1 MSTENEKAVLKPA
14 YSAVEFYNKASN
26 LNQAKAML
34 MGKHG
39 ELTEVEAVAMISA
52 IDAYVDMQAALQSQV
67 SNTDGWVMVNV
78 ATLKD
83 HLADL
88 DRTADVFEA
97 HSMFAVAE
105 ETRKAVAELEAMLAA
120 APKAPQQVSNTPQDD
135 PLSGWLVT
143 EISAIDCEYRGDPSY
158 THDAYW
164 MREEVIGFIE
174 KHKSV
179 IDVTP
184 PQQQEQSVEAVDAYN
199 LHCETCNGHGFVV
212 HSVRHGESD
221 FEDFE
226 QECPVCDGA
235 GKAPKHVQDLQ
246 ARYQEVRSELHA
258 LNMKIGME
266 SLLGP
271 SPTTPTITASQ
282 ESAPGQEAAAYIL
295 RNEYDEY
302 RLEPLEGFNIKQ
314 FPVEQEIKLYP
325 APPTSTAI
333 AAMVIQKA
341 AEICNKR
348 GIAEKDLSEAS
359 LTAFNLEEQIKELL
373 PANAEAEL
381 EALMMKVAKQYH
393 NKFGYVW
400 ASEEDRRAI
409 VHRVLDEMKG
419 E

>member
-1 MSTENEKAVLKPA
+1 MNIERKGWELYATNGDMGPMVHIKTPDGRGAGVCVNGE
-14 YSAVEFYNKASN
+14 Y
-26 LNQAKAML
+26 AML
-34 MGKHG
+34 
-39 ELTEVEAVAMISA
+39 V
-52 IDAYVDMQAALQSQV
+52 
-67 SNTDGWVMVNV
+67 
-78 ATLKD
+78 
-83 HLADL
+83 
-88 DRTADVFEA
+88 
-97 HSMFAVAE
+97 
-105 ETRKAVAELEAMLAA
+105 LEMLAA

-164 MREEVIGFIE
+164 MREAVIGFIE

-184 PQQQEQSVEAVDAYN
+184 PQQQEQSGEAVDAYN
-199 LHCETCNGHGFVV
+199 LHCETCNGHGFVM

-271 SPTTPTITASQ
+271 SPTTPTATASQ
-282 ESAPGQEAAAYIL
+282 ESAPGQEAVAWNKRKYGEDLIRDICEEDEPKEGAYAVMVDLDWLKEFII
-295 RNEYDEY
+295 DTI
-302 RLEPLEGFNIKQ
+302 PD
-314 FPVEQEIKLYP
+314 LYL

-333 AAMVIQKA
+333 AAMVIKQAVDK
-341 AEICNKR
+341 CNEPIQDEAINEMP
-348 GIAEKDLSEAS
+348 GIAWARNYMVNKLRA
-359 LTAFNLEEQIKELL
+359 LT

-381 EALMMKVAKQYH
+381 VKVIMKVINEAHEYT
-393 NKFGYVW
+393 
-400 ASEEDRRAI
+400 EEGVR
-409 VHRVLDEMKG
+409 RVLDEKG